1 MAPLFIILKDIDMIS
16 KRMKKDEII
25 KEYRELELD
34 YAKLAECYDY
44 ALDMLTWFITEFAE
58 KADSEQAIYIHHRAK
73 VMKSLIM
80 RRITNDKIDGQGSF
94 DSVCINIAG
103 EEM

>member
-1 MAPLFIILKDIDMIS
+1 MIR

-44 ALDMLTWFITEFAE
+44 ALDMVTWFIKEFSFSATP
-58 KADSEQAIYIHHRAK
+58 EQANYIHHRAQT
-73 VMKSLIM
+73 MKSLIM
-80 RRITNDKIDGQGSF
+80 KRISDDEINGQGSS
-94 DSVCINIAG
+94 DSVCFNTTG
-103 EEM
+103 EEV

>member
-1 MAPLFIILKDIDMIS
+1 MAPLLIILKDINMIR

-44 ALDMLTWFITEFAE
+44 ALDMVTWFIKEFRFLATP
-58 KADSEQAIYIHHRAK
+58 EQANYIHHRAQT
-73 VMKSLIM
+73 MKSLIIK
-80 RRITNDKIDGQGSF
+80 RISNDKIDRQGSS
-94 DSVCINIAG
+94 DSVCIDITG
-103 EEM
+103 EEV

>member
-1 MAPLFIILKDIDMIS
+1 MAPLLIILKDRNMVD

-25 KEYRELELD
+25 KEYRELETD
-34 YAKLAECYDY
+34 YEKLAACYDY
-44 ALDMLTWFITEFAE
+44 ALDMLTWFIVEFAG
-58 KADSEQAIYIHHRAK
+58 KADREQAIYIHHRAK

-80 RRITNDKIDGQGSF
+80 KRISDDEIDGQGSS
-94 DSVCINIAG
+94 DSVCINTTR

>member
-1 MAPLFIILKDIDMIS
+1 MVD

-34 YAKLAECYDY
+34 YEKLAACYDY
-44 ALDMLTWFITEFAE
+44 ALDMLTWFISEFAE
-58 KADSEQAIYIHHRAK
+58 KADKEQAIYIHHRAK

-80 RRITNDKIDGQGSF
+80 KRISDDEIDGQGSS
-94 DSVCINIAG
+94 DSVCIDTAR
-103 EEM
+103 EEV